1 MPHGAAT
8 DGSQRPEPPAF
19 LVKEASPAPSPV
31 ETAPASQAEPAMS
44 HAEQPRHEE
53 ARHEEPRREEPRREE
68 PRREEPRYEEPQRA
82 EPRHEEVRIDPKPI
96 LEDAGLVM
104 VETDRSKAKV
114 IAPIEE
120 PVNLGRP
127 RRDRPKPPQPESD
140 ELVQIETR
148 K

>member
-1 MPHGAAT
+1 VPQGAAS
-8 DGSQRPEPPAF
+8 DAQQRPEPPAF
-19 LVKEASPAPSPV
+19 LVKEASPAPSTV
-31 ETAPASQAEPAMS
+31 ESAPGLQPESAMPR
-44 HAEQPRHEE
+44 AEQPRHEE
-53 ARHEEPRREEPRREE
+53 PRHEE
-68 PRREEPRYEEPQRA
+68 PRREEPRYEEPRRA

-114 IAPIEE
+114 IPQADE

-127 RRDRPKPPQPESD
+127 RRERPKPPPQETD